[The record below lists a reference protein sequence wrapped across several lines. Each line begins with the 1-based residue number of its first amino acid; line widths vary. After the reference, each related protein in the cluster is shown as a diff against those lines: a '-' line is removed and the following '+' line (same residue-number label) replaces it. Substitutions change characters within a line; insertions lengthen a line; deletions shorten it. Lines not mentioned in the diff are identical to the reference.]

1 MITCISIY
9 YVLTLLLFL
18 MKKSKVVVLL
28 SLLYLIFLFS
38 LNTNIADRANYE
50 FVLHNDFFSTVEL
63 GWGWFISCVR
73 QYGFSIQSLYPIIGI
88 PYLIT
93 LFFIL
98 TKLSQNNRPIACYM
112 VGMFFLDV
120 VQLRFTFSAIF
131 IWWAFYFFFLN
142 DDKAAY
148 LKYAFFILL
157 ASLIHASN
165 LTFMVFLFAKCEK
178 KSKVFGIMSIVFC
191 TLAIGLPV
199 VTMLFGRI
207 FGFENKIDRIG
218 GEMMSSSLSIVT
230 CVFYLLFFVIM
241 TLLMN
246 YNTSQKENYIRYSE
260 NISILALSFLPL
272 LSFSSDFRRHIFVTA
287 LLLIAVF
294 FRYENKY
301 KDRLLFLLP
310 IFLFSSFFIYST
322 FSGNRETVFIPI
334 FKNNFLIDYFGG
346 FF

>member
-1 MITCISIY
+1 
-9 YVLTLLLFL
+9 
-18 MKKSKVVVLL
+18 MKKNKVVVVF
-28 SLLYLIFLFS
+28 SLLYLVLLFS

-63 GWGWFISCVR
+63 GWGWFISYVR
-73 QYGFSIQSLYPIIGI
+73 MFGFSIQSLYPIIGI
-88 PYLIT
+88 PYLLT
-93 LFFIL
+93 LFFVL
-98 TKLSQNNRPIACYM
+98 AKLSQNSRPIACYM

-148 LKYAFFILL
+148 LKYVFFILL

-165 LTFMVFLFAKCEK
+165 LIFIVFLFAKCEK
-178 KSKVFGIMSIVFC
+178 KGKVIGIASMFFGA
-191 TLAIGLPV
+191 LAIGLPV
-199 VTMLFGRI
+199 VTLLFGQI
-207 FGFENKIDRIG
+207 FGFESKIDRIG
-218 GEMMSSSLSIVT
+218 GEMMSSSLSVVT
-230 CVFYLLFFVIM
+230 CVFYLFFFVIM

-246 YNTSQKENYIRYSE
+246 YNTSQKEKYVRYSE

-294 FRYENKY
+294 FRYENRY
-301 KDRLLFLLP
+301 KDRLLFVFP
-310 IFLFSSFFIYST
+310 VFLFSIFFIYST

-334 FKNNFLIDYFGG
+334 FENNILIEFFGG
-346 FF
+346 FA